1 MSIKQ
6 ITMPKVPLTN
16 LSTLWF
22 QVSGTECNLNCSHC
36 FISCGP
42 GVKRHGM
49 LSRERI
55 KGNLDEA
62 KELGVKEI
70 YLTGGEPFLNP
81 ELPYIIEDA
90 LRLADVTVLTN
101 ATLVTEKAA
110 GRVKEIAAGARKKL
124 TFRVSVEST
133 VEEENDRI
141 RGEGAF
147 RRAAAGVKNLIDA
160 GFEPII
166 TVTEGGVTEGGV
178 TGDGTARPV
187 DLEAFQRWLKGLGS
201 KDRHI
206 KTLPLIHTGRAEKNY
221 GPYTDNEVVTG
232 ESLKDFPV
240 NTLQCSY
247 ARMVTSEGV
256 FACPI
261 LIDDPGAR
269 LGGTISEGLGACD
282 LTSRACYTCVKD
294 GLSCSNTSS
303 CCGVSREDVKSFYG
317 GAAVEPQAGLCCP
330 TIYDGVETGHIPE
343 EVLDVSYGCGSPVT
357 LAGIRPGETMLDLGS
372 GGGIDCFIAAR
383 LAGPSG
389 RVIGVDMT
397 DEMLEKANRN
407 KSAVSE
413 NLGYDNME
421 FHKGFLEAIP
431 AASGTVDIVTSNC
444 VINLTVD
451 KAPVFREIHR
461 ILKDGG
467 RFVISDVVSDIA
479 VPGHMRRDKELWGE
493 CISGA
498 LTVDEFLNHAIDA
511 GFHGAGLL
519 SKDFYR
525 EAGGINFYSI
535 TFRAHKFVKGERC
548 VYTGQKAIYTG
559 PYKSVSDDDGHVF
572 PVGVPVEVCTD
583 TAEKLGRPPYRGAF
597 VVTGPGSGD
606 ESVYEE
612 EDCKTGCC

>member
-1 MSIKQ
+1 MSIQQ
-6 ITMPKVPLTN
+6 ITTARVPLTS

-22 QVSGTECNLNCSHC
+22 QVSGTECNLKCTHC

-42 GVKRHGM
+42 GVRRHTI

-55 KGNLDEA
+55 KGYLEEA

-101 ATLVTEKAA
+101 ATLVAEKAA
-110 GRVKEIAAGARKKL
+110 LRVKNIAGRARKKL
-124 TFRVSVEST
+124 AFRVSMEST
-133 VEEENDRI
+133 SEEENDKI
-141 RGEGAF
+141 RGGGAF

-166 TVTEGGVTEGGV
+166 TITEGGVSGG
-178 TGDGTARPV
+178 GTARFAGPE
-187 DLEAFQRWLKGLGS
+187 DFTKWLKGLGS
-201 KDRHI
+201 KDPQI
-206 KTLPLIHTGRAEKNY
+206 KTLPLIHIGRAEKNY
-221 GPYTDNEVVTG
+221 GPYKDKEMVTA
-232 ESLKDFPV
+232 ESLKDFPI

-269 LGGTISEGLGACD
+269 LGKTISEGLGACD
-282 LTSRACYTCVKD
+282 LASQACYTCVEE
-294 GLSCSNTSS
+294 GLSCSNTS

-317 GAAVEPQAGLCCP
+317 GAAVQPQPGLCCP
-330 TIYDGVETGHIPE
+330 TIYDGVETDHIPE

-357 LAGIRPGETMLDLGS
+357 LAGIRHGETMLDLGS

-407 KSAVSE
+407 KKAVSE
-413 NLGYDNME
+413 RLGYDNME

-431 AASGTVDIVTSNC
+431 APSAAVDLVTSNC

-451 KAPVFREIHR
+451 KGPVFREIFR

-467 RFVISDVVSDIA
+467 RFVISDVVSDKE
-479 VPGHMRRDKELWGE
+479 VPEEMRDDKELWGE

-498 LTVDEFLNHAIDA
+498 LTVDEFLNHAVEA

-525 EAGGINFYSI
+525 EAGGIRFYSI
-535 TFRAHKFVKGERC
+535 TFRAYKFIKSERC
-548 VYTGQKAIYTG
+548 VYSGQKAIYTG
-559 PYKSVSDDDGHVF
+559 PYKSVSDDDGHEF
-572 PVGVPVEVCTD
+572 PIGVPVEVCTD
-583 TAEKLGRPPYRGAF
+583 TAEKLGRPPYKGSF
-597 VVTGPGSGD
+597 VVIGPDSAPGAESG
-606 ESVYEE
+606 YEE